1 MRMWWER
8 PAESFDKTCPCFIR
22 LCGGLSPPRPKQ
34 LGKFSLK
41 CHQRKC
47 LSGNVCAR
55 ACSFR
60 SLKLLTMMVRVFSVP
75 YRPHWLLTPSQPHM
89 VLVWSQLCHCKG
101 EGLFPPQ
108 GWVWWADGTVTGVCQ
123 AADAQQESRTPLHWF
138 IVAIFHGIGFACRK
152 LLLSMQRNGRVQLHI
167 RKVFL
172 CCNK

>member
-34 LGKFSLK
+34 LGKLNLK

-108 GWVWWADGTVTGVCQ
+108 GWGWWHSYWSLPSSRCPAGKQDTFALIYCDYFPWNWLCVQKTIAVNAEKWKGPTAYQEGVFVLQ
-123 AADAQQESRTPLHWF
+123 
-138 IVAIFHGIGFACRK
+138 
-152 LLLSMQRNGRVQLHI
+152 
-167 RKVFL
+167 
-172 CCNK
+172 